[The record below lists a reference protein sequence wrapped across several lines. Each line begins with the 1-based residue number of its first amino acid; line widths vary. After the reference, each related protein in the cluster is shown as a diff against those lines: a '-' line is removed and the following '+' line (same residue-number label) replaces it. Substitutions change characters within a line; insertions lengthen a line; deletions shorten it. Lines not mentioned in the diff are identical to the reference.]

1 MHVTRVPLHDGRVGG
16 CTRFGVL
23 HTNLAVFDPVGRKRR
38 VQDVD
43 SQIEPSVEKHE
54 IAADYSILEFAWQF
68 RECQKSGP
76 PHDSDVSP
84 GVPLGEFDQTTEV
97 GGDTRCE
104 HGTVLNGAV
113 RLEDR
118 SAMGAAC
125 ARGLLEIGVGQRGHR
140 VREKA
145 MNLRVSIHDHREVG
159 DRLRMQRVE
168 LVGLAL
174 QESRLGD
181 GC

>member
-1 MHVTRVPLHDGRVGG
+1 VHVTRVPLDDRRVSG
-16 CTRFGVL
+16 CTGFGVL
-23 HTNLAVFDPVGRKRR
+23 DTKVAIFDPVGRKRR
-38 VQDVD
+38 IQDVE
-43 SQIEPSVEKHE
+43 SQIELRVEKYE

-68 RECQKSGP
+68 WESQKSGR
-76 PHDSDVSP
+76 PHGSDFRP
-84 GVPLGEFDQTTEV
+84 RVPLGEFDLATEV

-104 HGTVLNGAV
+104 YGTALDCAV
-113 RLEDR
+113 RLEDCG
-118 SAMGAAC
+118 AMRAAN

-140 VREKA
+140 VRQKT
-145 MNLRVSIHDHREVG
+145 MNLGVSIHDHREVG

-174 QESRLGD
+174 QESRFGD